1 MENRGRIID
10 EQGKRY
16 SLAET
21 HFSRRAIIASTM
33 KDKVADAR
41 HAVAD
46 AAENVGHKI
55 AEGAEKSGRFPV
67 SPYNRCVVVG

>member
-1 MENRGRIID
+1 
-10 EQGKRY
+10 
-16 SLAET
+16 
-21 HFSRRAIIASTM
+21 M